1 MRRTASCQPGLLRP
15 DLDGSALLQ
24 RLRRVSCAPFAFP
37 LACLLGAIPAP
48 AAAEQWVELGKSIG
62 ITVYYDAQSIRP
74 VGQGAFEV
82 SLVYQASGGVYE
94 GCRNWQPGEC
104 GSGWCKKVETIRI
117 RCDQKDYQLVDAWYA
132 AANDWG
138 GCKEDEPW
146 RHGRPGIS
154 DRMPG
159 WKYDIEP
166 RTVQASA
173 FAVVCGTSLP
183 AR

>member
-15 DLDGSALLQ
+15 GPDRSGLPQ
-24 RLRRVSCAPFAFP
+24 RPHRLRCAPFAYT
-37 LACLLGAIPAP
+37 LACLFGATWAH
-48 AAAEQWVELGKSIG
+48 AAAEPWVELGKLIG
-62 ITVYYDAQSIRP
+62 VTVYYDAQSVRP
-74 VGQGAFEV
+74 VDQGAFEV
-82 SLVYQASGGVYE
+82 SLLYQASGGVYE
-94 GCRNWQPGEC
+94 GCRNWPPGEC
-104 GSGWCKKVETIRI
+104 GPGWCKKLETIRI

-132 AANDWG
+132 VANEWG